1 MLGAQISSTGG
12 APISS
17 DLVTN
22 QTAATQFIVSNELNQ
37 QLQQQQQQQTQQPNP
52 RSLLTNS
59 ALLAAAANTSV
70 DSKPV
75 ITITPG
81 KDLRLLLCEA
91 IEIVDCFLKFRDFAL
106 SKF

>member
-1 MLGAQISSTGG
+1 MLGAQVSSTGG

-81 KDLRLLLCEA
+81 KALCVCSCVKPLR
-91 IEIVDCFLKFRDFAL
+91 
-106 SKF
+106 

>member
-37 QLQQQQQQQTQQPNP
+37 QLQQQQTQQPNP

>member
-1 MLGAQISSTGG
+1 MKVKGFITSIKNNLLGSQISSTGV
-12 APISS
+12 PTSS

-22 QTAATQFIVSNELNQ
+22 QTAVTQFIVSNELNQ
-37 QLQQQQQQQTQQPNP
+37 QLQLQHQQQPNP

-70 DSKPV
+70 DCKPV

-81 KDLRLLLCEA
+81 KASC
-91 IEIVDCFLKFRDFAL
+91 V
-106 SKF
+106 

>member
-1 MLGAQISSTGG
+1 MGVDTRLLLNGNNVSGASTGTV
-12 APISS
+12 STTS

-22 QTAATQFIVSNELNQ
+22 QTAVTQFIVSNELNQ
-37 QLQQQQQQQTQQPNP
+37 HLQQQHQQQTQQPNP

-81 KDLRLLLCEA
+81 KDT
-91 IEIVDCFLKFRDFAL
+91 KFW
-106 SKF
+106 